1 MYSSQR
7 NIRIE
12 RQFNKRTSPFNSGY
26 RSGTLQVT
34 NQPLHTHTLLLN
46 NKGDTMSI
54 ILIMLGYTIIAIIL
68 LTIVI
73 MASLALLT
81 WLETKGYYN
90 P

>member
-1 MYSSQR
+1 
-7 NIRIE
+7 
-12 RQFNKRTSPFNSGY
+12 
-26 RSGTLQVT
+26 
-34 NQPLHTHTLLLN
+34 
-46 NKGDTMSI
+46 MSI